1 MARKK
6 EPGPAGFVLF
16 DVVYEDGTQSSNRK
30 VPDSEVGGLD
40 GDLPAKTFIEQ
51 QDRMVGEKSGRPRG
65 KIKTL
70 VRSGRRLLP
79 QAQSGYAAARSRG

>member
-16 DVVYEDGTQSSNRK
+16 DVVYEDGTLSSNRK
-30 VPDSEVGGLD
+30 VPETEVGGLD
-40 GDLPAKTFIEQ
+40 GDVPAKTFIEA

-65 KIKTL
+65 RIKSIA
-70 VRSGRRLLP
+70 RSGRRLLP
-79 QAQSGYAAARSRG
+79 QAQSNYAAARSGR

>member
-16 DVVYEDGTQSSNRK
+16 DVVYEDGTLSSNRK
-30 VPDSEVGGLD
+30 VPDTEVGGLD

-51 QDRMVGEKSGRPRG
+51 QDRIVGEKSGRPRG
-65 KIKTL
+65 KIKTI
-70 VRSGRRLLP
+70 VRSGRRMLP
-79 QAQSGYAAARSRG
+79 AGQSGYAAARSRC

>member
-16 DVVYEDGTQSSNRK
+16 DIVYEDGTLSSNRK
-30 VPDSEVGGLD
+30 VPETEVGGLD
-40 GDLPAKTFIEQ
+40 GDVPAKTFIEA

-65 KIKTL
+65 RIKSIA
-70 VRSGRRLLP
+70 RSGRRMLP
-79 QAQSGYAAARSRG
+79 AAQSNYTAARGRS